1 VTGGILSFFIAPI
14 AFIGVVV
21 FRMDTAT
28 LCYSI
33 IICVTYSMTEV
44 ELVLA
49 VDDLSTDVNNT
60 ADLSLLTFI
69 ISVPFSFDHASF
81 GIIKRNY
88 AFLLTSMK

>member
-1 VTGGILSFFIAPI
+1 MSFFIAPI

-49 VDDLSTDVNNT
+49 VDDLSTDVKNT

>member
-1 VTGGILSFFIAPI
+1 MTGILSFFKAPI

-21 FRMDTAT
+21 FRMNTAT
-28 LCYSI
+28 LCYSII